1 MTSLH
6 SLSLSIHPSI
16 YPCSMVGNTCLY
28 GATGGSLF
36 VRGRAGERFAVR
48 NSGALGVLEGMGDHG
63 CEYMTAGTIVCLG
76 RTGRNFGAG
85 MTGGLAFILP
95 DDDWMTTATAAGA
108 TAAAA
113 AGGEGGGGGGGKQ
126 SDEYDFLQYV
136 NDGTVTVE
144 RWSGSR

>member
-1 MTSLH
+1 VKTFLILLLLLH
-6 SLSLSIHPSI
+6 HL
-16 YPCSMVGNTCLY
+16 CSMVGNTCLY

-63 CEYMTAGTIVCLG
+63 CEYMTAGTIVSLG

-95 DDDWMTTATAAGA
+95 DDDWMTTAASAAS
-108 TAAAA
+108 
-113 AGGEGGGGGGGKQ
+113 GGEGEGRGQ
-126 SDEYDFLQYV
+126 QNEYDFLQYV

>member
-1 MTSLH
+1 MTS
-6 SLSLSIHPSI
+6 SLIYLSTL
-16 YPCSMVGNTCLY
+16 CSMVGNTCLY

-63 CEYMTAGTIVCLG
+63 CEYMTAGTIVSLG

-95 DDDWMTTATAAGA
+95 DDDWMTS
-108 TAAAA
+108 AAAA
-113 AGGEGGGGGGGKQ
+113 AGGGGGGGEGGGQ
-126 SDEYDFLQYV
+126 LNNEYDFLQYV
-136 NDGTVTVE
+136 NSGTVTVE